1 VPKDFKDIPFPEYH
15 TKPDDITKLYAD
27 SWAQVTK
34 EVYKLTGLPSLPTTQ
49 YNAIQNGIIAAL
61 TAIFN
66 SLRSKALSLA
76 IPMITDAY
84 LNGLAYSRFALGQY
98 DTLEEA
104 KRNTPIVNRTRLNK
118 LITDTQTDLL
128 KATNNTEENVK
139 KMVRSSVATAFRSYD
154 RNVKRSNMKNKI
166 QEELAKRTISKRLD
180 DSNISI
186 IDAAKRKWKLN
197 TYVDMAC
204 NTKIATSY
212 MDGIREQALNDGS
225 DLAIIS
231 SHPLTTDACLNFEGM
246 IISLNGLTSGY
257 ATYDELKRS
266 KLIFH
271 PNCRHFARPVGGID
285 MIPPSYI
292 SKHETLKNKYDKYK
306 QSQS

>member
-1 VPKDFKDIPFPEYH
+1 MPKDFKDIPFPEYH
-15 TKPDDITKLYAD
+15 TKPDTITKLYAD
-27 SWAQVTK
+27 SWALVTE
-34 EVYKLTGLPSLPTTQ
+34 EVNKLTGLPSLPTNQ
-49 YNAIQNGIIAAL
+49 YNVIQNGIIAAL
-61 TAIFN
+61 TSIFS
-66 SLRSKALSLA
+66 SLRSKAMSLVV
-76 IPMITDAY
+76 PLITDAY
-84 LNGLAYSRFALGQY
+84 FNGLAYSRFALGQF

-104 KRNTPIVNRTRLNK
+104 KNNTPIINRERLNK
-118 LITDTQTDLL
+118 MITDTQTDLL

-139 KMVRSSVATAFRSYD
+139 KMVRSSVATAFRSYGK
-154 RNVKRSNMKNKI
+154 NVKRSNMKNKI
-166 QEELAKRTISKRLD
+166 QEELAKRMVAKRLN
-180 DSNISI
+180 DSNIAI
-186 IDAAKRKWKLN
+186 IDSAKRKWKLD
-197 TYVDMAC
+197 TYVDMAT

-292 SKHETLKNKYDKYK
+292 KKHETLKNKYDKYT